1 MRYNDISLFLSVI
14 YYPLNIIP
22 PLVSPIH
29 LLLLRSTFGVRFRRR
44 TSSKKALA
52 AKAIQKIRDWCG
64 GNAIAD
70 VGIKESNRGA
80 CTCPKLA
87 TFSRDLPRWSNKGKR
102 RAASCRVPC
111 RTIYYLAV
119 SPSTLEWIARSQLF
133 RKVLGEQSPTIDTVW
148 SEGQ

>member
-52 AKAIQKIRDWCG
+52 AKAIQKIRD
-64 GNAIAD
+64 
-70 VGIKESNRGA
+70 
-80 CTCPKLA
+80 
-87 TFSRDLPRWSNKGKR
+87 
-102 RAASCRVPC
+102 
-111 RTIYYLAV
+111 
-119 SPSTLEWIARSQLF
+119 
-133 RKVLGEQSPTIDTVW
+133 
-148 SEGQ
+148 